1 MLLQFLHFTPNR
13 HYNMSLPKGFTP
25 ADQLGDVKGQ
35 KRSNG
40 WMGSRTYVDGG
51 AYPTAADTT
60 VFNAV
65 GMEGAAA
72 GGPHL
77 ARWFAHMMTFTA
89 AQRAAFS
96 GAAAAAPAAA
106 PAKAKAKAKKA
117 APVEEEDDEDDLDDM
132 FGDSDEE
139 TEEEAQAKQDAI
151 DRIAAA
157 HNAKKEA
164 SRIAKG
170 KAKRRD
176 INSYVFDVK
185 PYEIETDLETMAQ
198 DFKKITCNGI
208 KAWGVEHKL
217 IPVAFGIKKL
227 RIQVIV
233 YGDDGDGVTIGN
245 SFGEDELFDLMNELH
260 EDDIQSIDTHSFTK
274 M

>member
-1 MLLQFLHFTPNR
+1 MARLKA
-13 HYNMSLPKGFTP
+13 SLPKDFEI
-25 ADQLGDVKGQ
+25 
-35 KRSNG
+35 R
-40 WMGSRTYVDGG
+40 
-51 AYPTAADTT
+51 PTADFCVYALKKD
-60 VFNAV
+60 
-65 GMEGAAA
+65 
-72 GGPHL
+72 P
-77 ARWFAHMMTFTA
+77 
-89 AQRAAFS
+89 AFKPVAS
-96 GAAAAAPAAA
+96 QIAAAAAAAA
-106 PAKAKAKAKKA
+106 SAPESKSAPAD
-117 APVEEEDDEDDLDDM
+117 EEEDDDMDDM
-132 FGDSDEE
+132 FGSDDEE
-139 TEEEAQAKQDAI
+139 DEEAEAAKQAAI

-185 PYEIETDLETMAQ
+185 PYEIETDLEAMAQ
-198 DFKKITCNGI
+198 DFKKIACNGI

-233 YGDDGDGVTIGN
+233 YGDDGDGETVGE
-245 SFGEDELFDLMNELH
+245 SFGEDEIFDLMNAIH

>member
-1 MLLQFLHFTPNR
+1 
-13 HYNMSLPKGFTP
+13 MSLPKGFTP
-25 ADQLGDVKGQ
+25 ADQLADIKGQ
-35 KRSNG
+35 KRANG
-40 WMGSRTYVDGG
+40 WMGSRTYIDGG
-51 AYPTAADTT
+51 AAPTAADTT
-60 VFNAV
+60 VFNVV
-65 GMEGAAA
+65 GFAAQDKSM
-72 GGPHL
+72 PHL
-77 ARWFAHMMTFTA
+77 TRWFNHMLTFTA
-89 AQRAAFS
+89 AERAAFT
-96 GAAAAAPAAA
+96 GAAAAAAPAA
-106 PAKAKAKAKKA
+106 PAAKKVVKKA
-117 APVEEEDDEDDLDDM
+117 VVEEEEDDDMDDM
-132 FGDSDEE
+132 FGSDDEDEE
-139 TEEEAQAKQDAI
+139 AEAAKQAAI

-185 PYEIETDLETMAQ
+185 PYEIETDLEAMAQ
-198 DFKKITCNGI
+198 DFKKIACNGI

-233 YGDDGDGVTIGN
+233 YGDDGDGETVGE
-245 SFGEDELFDLMNELH
+245 SFGEDEIFDLMNAIH

>member
-1 MLLQFLHFTPNR
+1 MSTARLKA
-13 HYNMSLPKGFTP
+13 SLPKDFEIRATNEFSVYCNKKDP
-25 ADQLGDVKGQ
+25 AFKPVA
-35 KRSNG
+35 SA
-40 WMGSRTYVDGG
+40 T
-51 AYPTAADTT
+51 
-60 VFNAV
+60 
-65 GMEGAAA
+65 
-72 GGPHL
+72 
-77 ARWFAHMMTFTA
+77 
-89 AQRAAFS
+89 
-96 GAAAAAPAAA
+96 AAAAQGETKSSDTKNKTAPA
-106 PAKAKAKAKKA
+106 
-117 APVEEEDDEDDLDDM
+117 EEEDEDDDLDDM

-185 PYEIETDLETMAQ
+185 PYEIETDLESMAQ
-198 DFKKITCNGI
+198 NFKKITCNGI
-208 KAWGVEHKL
+208 KAWGLEHKL